1 MQEVTM
7 GALERWGSRTL
18 FPDLAE
24 FFESPLSMLRT
35 AESAIRIEDYV
46 DDGKYVI
53 RAELPGVDPERDVE
67 ITVSGGVLRLHAERH
82 EEQKE
87 ANRSEFRYG
96 SLSRSLTLPEG
107 VEAEDIRATY
117 DKGILTVTV
126 PMPEET
132 KKGAKRIPVEA

>member
-1 MQEVTM
+1 M

-96 SLSRSLTLPEG
+96 SLSRSLSLPEG
-107 VEAEDIRATY
+107 VEAEDIKANY

-126 PMPEET
+126 PIPEKTE
-132 KKGAKRIPVEA
+132 KEAKRIPVEA

>member
-1 MQEVTM
+1 M

>member
-1 MQEVTM
+1 M

-18 FPDLAE
+18 FPDLTD

-35 AESAIRIEDYV
+35 AENAIRIEDYV
-46 DDGKYVI
+46 DDGNYVI

-67 ITVSGGVLRLHAERH
+67 ITVAGGLLRLHAERH
-82 EEQKE
+82 EEHEE
-87 ANRSEFRYG
+87 AHRSEFRYG

-107 VEAEDIRATY
+107 VDAEDIKATY

-132 KKGAKRIPVEA
+132 KQEAKRVPVEA